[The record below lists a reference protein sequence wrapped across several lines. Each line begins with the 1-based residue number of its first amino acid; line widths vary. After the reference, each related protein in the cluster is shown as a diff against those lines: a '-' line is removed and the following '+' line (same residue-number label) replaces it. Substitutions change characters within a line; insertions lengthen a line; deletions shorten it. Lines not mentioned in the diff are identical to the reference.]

1 MKGLFFTG
9 TDTDIGKTWVTS
21 IVARHL
27 STQGIAV
34 GAYKPAASGVDDGR
48 WADVVSLS
56 EAVGGGFPEERI
68 CPQRCAAPLAPPEAA
83 RQENLTVDPV
93 LLRTGIEWWEQ
104 RVEVLLVEG
113 VGGLLCPLTDTETI
127 VDLAVDLAWPLVIV
141 ARNSL
146 GTINHTLL
154 TIEAARNRDLQIA
167 GVVLNHPDPSDPL
180 DRSLET
186 NARAIEHYGNVDV
199 LGHVVHGERAL
210 RPSNG
215 TATIDWSELA
225 GCRT

>member
-1 MKGLFFTG
+1 M
-9 TDTDIGKTWVTS
+9 
-21 IVARHL
+21 
-27 STQGIAV
+27 
-34 GAYKPAASGVDDGR
+34 
-48 WADVVSLS
+48 SLS

-68 CPQRCAAPLAPPEAA
+68 CPQRFAAPLAPPEAA

-167 GVVLNHPDPSDPL
+167 GLVLNRPDPYSPL
-180 DRSLET
+180 DRLLDPNSPALGLYC
-186 NARAIEHYGNVDV
+186 NDGV
-199 LGHVVHGERAL
+199 LGYVVPG
-210 RPSNG
+210 G
-215 TATIDWSELA
+215 LA
-225 GCRT
+225 DRNLIAKGKTVK